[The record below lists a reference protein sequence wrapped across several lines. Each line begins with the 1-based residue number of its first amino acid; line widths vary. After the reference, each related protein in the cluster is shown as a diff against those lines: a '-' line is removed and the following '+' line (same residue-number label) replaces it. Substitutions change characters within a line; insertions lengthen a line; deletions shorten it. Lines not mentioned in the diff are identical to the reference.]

1 MKKEHTFH
9 SIFDCL
15 NKHGIINPN
24 QARTFLS
31 DTAGSYFLLIKFF
44 KLCMYSHSQVNLLLL
59 NFFKAFDTV
68 AHNKFFLK
76 LGHCDTESNT
86 HQWTAT
92 WLTAE
97 PKEF

>member
-1 MKKEHTFH
+1 
-9 SIFDCL
+9 
-15 NKHGIINPN
+15 
-24 QARTFLS
+24 
-31 DTAGSYFLLIKFF
+31 
-44 KLCMYSHSQVNLLLL
+44 MYSHSEVNLLLL

-86 HQWTAT
+86 HQWIAT